1 MKALIV
7 SLTSQYIHS
16 SLAPWY
22 LFVSSKNK
30 CNKGIE
36 VKVVEGTIN
45 EKYVDL
51 LERITSENAD
61 VIAFSVYIWNVKM
74 VLNLAEKLKNSK
86 VKIILGG
93 PEVSYCPEKIL
104 TENSFVDF
112 VLSGEGEESF
122 PSLLNSIAENNYN
135 NIKGL
140 SYRKDENLII
150 SEPFVSSGV
159 PQSPYC
165 DEYFS
170 SLNGRIAY
178 IETSRGCPYSCAF
191 CLSGRCGGVRF
202 FPLERAKSDIIALS
216 NSGSKIIKFVD
227 RTFNADRKRAYE
239 IFGFI
244 IENYGIN
251 IPKGVCFHFEIGGDL
266 LIDKDFELLSKAPHG
281 AIQFEIG
288 LQSFNSETLNLI
300 NRKTNV
306 EKLKRNISKL
316 IELGNIHIHI
326 DLIAGLPKEDLKT
339 FRKSFNT
346 AFALNAD
353 MLQLGFL
360 KLLHG
365 ALMREEPEE
374 FPLAFS
380 EQPPYEVTE
389 TPWLTDLN
397 LKMLKFC
404 ENALERFVNSG
415 RFPLT
420 NKLIFETQKRN
431 PFDTLTELGVF
442 TGMQTCSLSEYVN
455 RIYCF
460 FKKGCDENILRDALI
475 CDIASSVKNTV
486 LPSSLIINDKR
497 LSDFK
502 KSLEANETTK
512 KKSGVMR
519 NVFLL
524 YGEGCGA
531 YVDYDKKVKGKYI
544 INKLKFKL

>member
-22 LFVSSKNK
+22 LLASSKIY
-30 CNKGIE
+30 CNKDIN
-36 VKVVEGTIN
+36 VKVVEGTVN
-45 EKYVDL
+45 EKYIDL
-51 LERITSENAD
+51 LERITKEKAD
-61 VIAFSVYIWNVKM
+61 IIAFSVYIWNVKL
-74 VLNLAEKLKNSK
+74 VLDLAEKLKNSK

-93 PEVSYCPEKIL
+93 PEVSYCAEKIL

-122 PSLLNSIAENNYN
+122 PSLLNSIADNNYN

-140 SYRKDENLII
+140 SYRNDRKLII

-159 PQSPYC
+159 PHSPYC

-202 FPLERAKSDIIALS
+202 FPLDRAKADIIALA

-251 IPKGVCFHFEIGGDL
+251 IPNDVCFHFEIGGDL
-266 LIDKDFELLSKAPHG
+266 LTDKDFELFKKAPYG

-288 LQSFNSETLNLI
+288 LQSFNPVTLNSI

-306 EKLKRNISKL
+306 EKLKKNISKL
-316 IELGNIHIHI
+316 IKLGNIHTHI

-346 AFALNAD
+346 AFALKAD

-365 ALMREEPEE
+365 ALMREESEK
-374 FPLAFS
+374 FPLTFS
-380 EQPPYEVTE
+380 NQPPYEVTE
-389 TPWLTDLN
+389 TPCLTDLN
-397 LKMLKFC
+397 LQMLKFC

-415 RFPLT
+415 RFALT

-431 PFDTLTELGVF
+431 PFDTLTEFGVF

-455 RIYCF
+455 KIYCF
-460 FKKGCDENILRDALI
+460 FKKSCDENILRDALI

-486 LPSSLIINDKR
+486 LPSNLIVNDKR

-512 KKSGVMR
+512 KKPGVMR

-531 YVDYDKKVKGKYI
+531 YVDYDKKVNGKYI
-544 INKLKFKL
+544 INKLNFKP